1 MSKMGDCDN
10 CEDKCQGTEACGY
23 YQDLEGDKDTQIK
36 RLTAHVEMWKELAQA
51 RYTKMV
57 DARLRIKELEGE

>member
-1 MSKMGDCDN
+1 MGDCDN
-10 CEDKCQGTEACGY
+10 CEDKCRGLEACGY

>member
-1 MSKMGDCDN
+1 MGDCDN

-36 RLTAHVEMWKELAQA
+36 RLKADLETWKILAQG

-57 DARLRIKELEGE
+57 AARLRVKELEGE